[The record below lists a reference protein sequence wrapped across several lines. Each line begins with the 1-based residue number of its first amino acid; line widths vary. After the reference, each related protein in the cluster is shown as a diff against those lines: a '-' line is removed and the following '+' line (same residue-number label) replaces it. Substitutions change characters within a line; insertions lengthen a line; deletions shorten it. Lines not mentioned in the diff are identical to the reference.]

1 MLINETSFD
10 LTKIY
15 LDTSNSMAHI
25 RMSKYEFFNNSILV
39 KFLNLIEAKF
49 NNCIG
54 CKKGQCV
61 RIMRGRLNPNRGS
74 QFRNGCR

>member
-25 RMSKYEFFNNSILV
+25 RMPKYEFFNNSILV

-49 NNCIG
+49 NENSLLKTEKSDFG
-54 CKKGQCV
+54 
-61 RIMRGRLNPNRGS
+61 GRCTTV
-74 QFRNGCR
+74 QVDEIEI

>member
-49 NNCIG
+49 NNCIDF
-54 CKKGQCV
+54 KKGQ
-61 RIMRGRLNPNRGS
+61 RGES
-74 QFRNGCR
+74 FA

>member
-1 MLINETSFD
+1 MKNKRPSGVLINETSFD

-49 NNCIG
+49 NNCIAF
-54 CKKGQCV
+54 KKGQC
-61 RIMRGRLNPNRGS
+61 GEN
-74 QFRNGCR
+74 FA